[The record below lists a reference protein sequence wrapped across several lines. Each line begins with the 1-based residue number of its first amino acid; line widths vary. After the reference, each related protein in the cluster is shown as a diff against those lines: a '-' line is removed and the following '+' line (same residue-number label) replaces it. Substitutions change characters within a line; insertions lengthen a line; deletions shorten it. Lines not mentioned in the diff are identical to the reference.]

1 MDKAKLNYEL
11 RAMKI
16 SFVLSILYVATDV
29 TVAVL
34 TDSMTILLDGLYG
47 VADIAVSF
55 LAIFVI
61 SKVNEPPNERYHF
74 GYAKFE
80 PFMTALEGILITA
93 VCVSTVTLS
102 IQDIMH
108 PEPVERTGLIVAYT
122 FINTLIGLG
131 FGYYMLRV
139 AKKTRSGV
147 IKTDSDLWII
157 GGVISLVVCIAFY
170 LTGFMTL
177 RFGSGYADYVDPVL
191 CIILAV
197 FFMKR
202 PIDILKESFFDLV
215 DANPHKEVKADVD
228 RITELCREK
237 YHLSN
242 IKWLKLRKA
251 GRKVFVF
258 ICFVVESQK
267 SLKEV
272 DVLKQNIIADVKRE
286 IPYIDLWVFFEC

>member
-1 MDKAKLNYEL
+1 MKL
-11 RAMKI
+11 
-16 SFVLSILYVATDV
+16 SFVLSILYVITDV
-29 TVAVL
+29 TIAVM

-74 GYAKFE
+74 GYAKYE

-102 IQDIMH
+102 IQDIVH
-108 PEPVERTGLIVAYT
+108 PDPVERTGLIVVYT

-131 FGYYMLRV
+131 FGFYMLRV
-139 AKKTRSGV
+139 ARKTKSNV
-147 IKTDSDLWII
+147 IRTDSDLWII
-157 GGVISLVVCIAFY
+157 GGVISLAVCIAFY
-170 LTGFMTL
+170 LTGFMTR
-177 RFGSGYADYVDPVL
+177 RFGPWYANYVDPVL
-191 CIILAV
+191 CITLAII
-197 FFMKR
+197 FMKR
-202 PIDILKESFFDLV
+202 PIDILRESFFDLV
-215 DANPHKEVKADVD
+215 DANPHKEVRADID

-237 YHLSN
+237 YNLSN

-258 ICFVVESQK
+258 ICFIVESQK
-267 SLKEV
+267 SLKDV
-272 DVLKQNIIADVKRE
+272 DSLKRNIVSDLNKE

>member
-1 MDKAKLNYEL
+1 MDKTKLNYEL
-11 RAMKI
+11 RAMKL
-16 SFVLSILYVATDV
+16 SFVLSILYVVTDV
-29 TVAVL
+29 AVAVL

-139 AKKTRSGV
+139 AKRTRSNV

-157 GGVISLVVCIAFY
+157 GGVISLAVCVAFY
-170 LTGFMTL
+170 FTGFMT
-177 RFGSGYADYVDPVL
+177 RQYGSWYANYIDPVL
-191 CIILAV
+191 CITLAI

-202 PIDILKESFFDLV
+202 PIDILRESFFDLV
-215 DANPHKEVKADVD
+215 DANPHEEVKGDID
-228 RITELCREK
+228 RIKELCREK

-258 ICFVVESQK
+258 ICFLVDPQK
-267 SLKEV
+267 SLKDV
-272 DVLKQNIIADVKRE
+272 DILKQDIISDAKKE
-286 IPYIDLWVFFEC
+286 ASHIDLWVFFEC